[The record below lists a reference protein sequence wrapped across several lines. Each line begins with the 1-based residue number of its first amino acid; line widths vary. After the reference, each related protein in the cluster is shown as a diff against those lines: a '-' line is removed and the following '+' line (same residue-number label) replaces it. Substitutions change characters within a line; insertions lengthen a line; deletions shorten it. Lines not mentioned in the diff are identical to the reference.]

1 MNFPNIYFSNSAQ
14 ISINALLRHTSSK
27 SVKAFTLVELLVVV
41 AIIGMLIGI
50 LTPAVNMVREAG
62 RKAQCLNNQKQL
74 TLAFLNYSTA
84 HNGVLP
90 ASYYLNP
97 VQQGWTIDLLPHL
110 DAETFMND
118 WDVESNYFDGNNKN
132 LLMRY
137 FGIFHCP
144 STPDARRM
152 AVVKKDFKGNS
163 IDVKGCVSDYY
174 VHSGGV
180 HVRAYGKDAVWRNP
194 LGTNERLSSEP
205 EDGISQTILINEQ
218 CGRPILRKKGEK
230 TDSTQVAKPH
240 FSLWA
245 AAPVTQ
251 IPADLR
257 LRSEVINVTNEA
269 FFSFHSAGTYAGFM
283 DGSAR
288 LVSNR
293 ALPYVVLA
301 LNTRDGGENIRAEDL
316 EITKFDESYV
326 KDGLYPD
333 GKPAN

>member
-1 MNFPNIYFSNSAQ
+1 MNQKLILFQATARPIATCCRQ
-14 ISINALLRHTSSK
+14 RRAG
-27 SVKAFTLVELLVVV
+27 FTLVELLVVI
-41 AIIGMLIGI
+41 AIIGMLIGMLI
-50 LTPAVNMVREAG
+50 PAVNMAREAG

-74 TLAFLNYSTA
+74 TLAFLNYATA

-90 ASYYLNP
+90 ASYSLKP
-97 VQQGWTIDLLPHL
+97 VQRGWTIDLLPYL
-110 DAETFMND
+110 DAGTFMND
-118 WDVESNYFDGNNKN
+118 WNEEVDYFDGNNKN

-152 AVVKKDFKGNS
+152 ATAQQDLKGNS
-163 IDVKGCVSDYY
+163 LSVKGSVSDYY

-180 HVRAYGKDAVWRNP
+180 NVREYGVDATYRNP
-194 LGTNERLSSEP
+194 LGIDERLSSEP
-205 EDGISQTILINEQ
+205 EDGSSQTILVNEQ
-218 CGRPILRKKGEK
+218 CGRPTLRKKGEK
-230 TDSTQVAKPH
+230 AGAATVAKPYL
-240 FSLWA
+240 SLWA

-257 LRSEVINVTNEA
+257 LRSQVVNVTNEA
-269 FFSFHSAGTYAGFM
+269 FFSFHSAGTYAGFL

-288 LVSNR
+288 LVSEN

-316 EITKFDESYV
+316 DISKFDDSYV
-326 KDGLYPD
+326 KNGLYPD
-333 GKPAN
+333 GKSAN